1 MDYYFFSIAG
11 IPRNHALGFGLV
23 SVKYSN
29 HQCFAYNSV
38 SYIHQ
43 TKKNTSRILVCL
55 SSAMLRAKID
65 LRQPSFL
72 LRPRTVT
79 ATVSSQGL
87 KNTQFPR
94 FGAKKL
100 SCTSSGC
107 GRHSEIR
114 RHSVLCT
121 GAPTSLPRE
130 LHSSDLHMRSRGV
143 PERAHRRTSPL
154 PRACSVNPGL
164 CCSFM
169 KSTRLRLDPQGYI
182 AGDAGVTQR
191 SAHKRSL

>member
-1 MDYYFFSIAG
+1 MPKF
-11 IPRNHALGFGLV
+11 
-23 SVKYSN
+23 
-29 HQCFAYNSV
+29 
-38 SYIHQ
+38 
-43 TKKNTSRILVCL
+43 
-55 SSAMLRAKID
+55 
-65 LRQPSFL
+65 
-72 LRPRTVT
+72 
-79 ATVSSQGL
+79 
-87 KNTQFPR
+87 
-94 FGAKKL
+94 

-191 SAHKRSL
+191 SAHKRSLQCSTTLCPCETEREHEMAAWMSYPSALCEYSLTTSKRQILPQRV

>member
-1 MDYYFFSIAG
+1 
-11 IPRNHALGFGLV
+11 
-23 SVKYSN
+23 
-29 HQCFAYNSV
+29 
-38 SYIHQ
+38 
-43 TKKNTSRILVCL
+43 
-55 SSAMLRAKID
+55 MLRAKID

-94 FGAKKL
+94 FGAEIIL
-100 SCTSSGC
+100 HIIGMRTSL
-107 GRHSEIR
+107 RDPR
-114 RHSVLCT
+114 TSVLCT

-154 PRACSVNPGL
+154 PRACRVNPGL

-191 SAHKRSL
+191 VCAQAFSAVLDHVVSMRDRERARDGSVNVLSQRTLRVFSDHKQETDSSTKGLVCLSRN